1 MSEHALQSTVE
12 NTTHVP
18 RTHHSRTDPKD
29 PAMPNASRPR
39 RLPRLRRLLALATD
53 NWPARGYLAVFAASV
68 AAMFLFPDSG
78 FAGSPVLFTAPLSFL
93 SVVLP
98 FGPGTQGGGAV
109 EALAVGYWVAWLLL
123 CALVNAAVIGAL
135 AARSGTA
142 PSPGAPE
149 PLPSVS
155 DSSEHKGTVTADS
168 AHPRLKGIQALLAP
182 AVDNWLAR
190 GYLAVVAAAV
200 GFFLYAAYVL
210 PDPGFAGI
218 WPFMA
223 TAPLSILAVLVS
235 LVVSPEWNPAL
246 AWLSP
251 LVFSAGAVLAGL
263 FNAVLLG
270 RLARRLRA
278 PEPRPAG

>member
-1 MSEHALQSTVE
+1 MSERALRSTVE
-12 NTTHVP
+12 NTTHAP
-18 RTHHSRTDPKD
+18 PTHHPRTDPKG

-53 NWPARGYLAVFAASV
+53 SRPARGYLAVFAASV
-68 AAMFLFPDSG
+68 AVMLLFPDSG
-78 FAGSPVLFTAPLSFL
+78 FAGSPVLLTAPLSFL

-109 EALAVGYWVAWLLL
+109 EALAVGYWVGWLFL

-135 AARSGTA
+135 AARSTTAAAPGT
-142 PSPGAPE
+142 SE
-149 PLPSVS
+149 PLPRVPDHSAQ
-155 DSSEHKGTVTADS
+155 KGTDTADS
-168 AHPRLKGIQALLAP
+168 AHPRLQGIRTLLAP

-223 TAPLSILAVLVS
+223 TAPGSILAVLVS
-235 LVVSPEWNPAL
+235 LVVSPEWNPAR

-251 LVFSAGAVLAGL
+251 LAFSAGAVLSGL
-263 FNAVLLG
+263 VNAVLLG
-270 RLARRLRA
+270 RLAHRLGT